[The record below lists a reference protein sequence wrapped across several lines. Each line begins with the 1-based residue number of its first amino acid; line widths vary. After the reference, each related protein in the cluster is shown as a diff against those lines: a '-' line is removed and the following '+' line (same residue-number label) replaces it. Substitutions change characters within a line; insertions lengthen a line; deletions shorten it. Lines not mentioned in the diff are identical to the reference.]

1 MTSIKNIDIGI
12 LNVNPSGKTVIPN
25 PVQARNQNAG
35 EKLSDN
41 KALAPDIINDTVDLV
56 SKSRLI
62 FPIKDTT
69 GVILEKMKA
78 QLEAGTRGTEPVDPA
93 VANAKSFQIGTE
105 LTRLPDKNLVQTRFD
120 FLRFLI
126 G

>member
-1 MTSIKNIDIGI
+1 MTSIKNIELGI
-12 LNVNPSGKTVIPN
+12 LNINPLGKVIIPN
-25 PVQARNQNAG
+25 PVQARDQKAG
-35 EKLSDN
+35 ENLSDN
-41 KALAPDIINDTVDLV
+41 KIFAPDMINDTVDLV

-69 GVILEKMKA
+69 GAILEKMKA
-78 QLEAGTRGTEPVDPA
+78 QLEAGIRGTEPLDPA
-93 VANAKSFQIGTE
+93 AANAKSFQIGTE
-105 LTRLPDKNLVQTRFD
+105 LTRQPDKNLVQTRFD